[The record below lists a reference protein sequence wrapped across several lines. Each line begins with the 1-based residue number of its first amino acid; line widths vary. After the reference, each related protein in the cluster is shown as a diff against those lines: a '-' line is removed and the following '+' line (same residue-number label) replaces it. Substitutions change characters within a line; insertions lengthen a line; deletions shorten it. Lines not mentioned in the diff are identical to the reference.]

1 MTPRLLRHLDPRALR
16 PLLTKAAAAALSLG
30 VLLAAPMASAGPA
43 LVSSHEGLAAEGQ
56 DVVTFF
62 SSDGP
67 VAGVQSHAIMWRG
80 AIWRFASAQNLA
92 LFEANPHAYAP
103 QFGGYC
109 AYALSQ
115 GIVKR
120 GDPGLFVISDGR
132 LFLLNNPRALARWQA
147 EQDKLLI
154 KAEGHWPRILKD

>member
-1 MTPRLLRHLDPRALR
+1 MTPRFLRHLDPRALR

-92 LFEANPHAYAP
+92 LFEANPHAYA
-103 QFGGYC
+103 
-109 AYALSQ
+109 LSQ

-147 EQDKLLI
+147 EQDQLLI